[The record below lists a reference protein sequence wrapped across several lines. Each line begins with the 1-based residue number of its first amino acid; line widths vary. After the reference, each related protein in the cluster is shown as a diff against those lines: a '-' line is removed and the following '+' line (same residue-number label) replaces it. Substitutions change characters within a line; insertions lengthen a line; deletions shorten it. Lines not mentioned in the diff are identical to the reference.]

1 MRTLWGRLIGL
12 GLAFAPR
19 ARYGIPETRSRE
31 GQWQRIQ
38 ATVSFPAGWPGNFL
52 YWAGHKSSRKRDG
65 VSVNELRKRQTELVQ
80 VLAAEQSSQKL
91 AEASAELERVS
102 RALEEHQRAERRQA

>member
-1 MRTLWGRLIGL
+1 
-12 GLAFAPR
+12 
-19 ARYGIPETRSRE
+19 
-31 GQWQRIQ
+31 
-38 ATVSFPAGWPGNFL
+38 
-52 YWAGHKSSRKRDG
+52 